1 MAAIAK
7 IKTSGVKA
15 VFQHANRTE
24 NDGHEHSNENIDLSR
39 TKNNYRLKNGEFA
52 DWQKRL
58 DDVFYVKRKDGV
70 TFAEAVVTLPQNVK
84 PEDERAFFQA
94 CYELF
99 SDDFGENNVIYATVH
114 KDELRPHIH
123 IGFVPTV
130 KGNVDELYSDAPNKR
145 NKLEAWREAHGGEY
159 PQERIQVGKC
169 ITRKYLWDLHAR
181 LQDKVDNE
189 LGYHAAI
196 INGATAHGNKTVLEL
211 KVKSLQEK
219 KDALEKSISGI
230 RDDAKAIKKSLSQA
244 GISPDQFGLYPLLQ
258 KIEELQEQ
266 NQALMDIIARNNCT
280 YRPSELRK
288 KKEYTP
294 VKSSSVSVFEGSL
307 VDEQL
312 PENAVVVIEI
322 PKNRSDSPQQ
332 ALINADFDL
341 RQIVT
346 FAKNSSESVRAK
358 RSRTSD
364 KWFVTIKTD
373 ENEQTTINNLMLLEK
388 VLREIEDL
396 KDRRIYMDRME
407 TDRYDLAK
415 SILTSSDMTASYF
428 EKKDTLDKLLEDEQ
442 EREENIEKE

>member
-15 VFQHANRTE
+15 VFRHANRTE
-24 NDGHEHSNENIDLSR
+24 DDGHEHSNESIDLSR
-39 TKNNYRLKNGEFA
+39 TKYNYHLKNGSFE

-58 DDVFYVKRKDGV
+58 GDVFYVKRKDGV
-70 TFAEAVVTLPQNVK
+70 TFAEAVVTLPQDVK
-84 PEDERAFFQA
+84 PEDERTFFQS
-94 CYELF
+94 CYEFF
-99 SDDFGENNVIYATVH
+99 SDDFGEDNVIYATVH

-130 KGNVDELYSDAPNKR
+130 KGNVDELYSNAPNKR
-145 NKLEAWREAHGGEY
+145 NHLERWREAHGGEY
-159 PQERIQVGKC
+159 PQERINAGKC
-169 ITRKYLWDLHAR
+169 ITREYLWDLHGR
-181 LQDKVDNE
+181 LQDKIDNS
-189 LGYHAAI
+189 LGYHVSV

-219 KDALEKSISGI
+219 KDALEKSIGGI
-230 RDDAKAIKKSLSQA
+230 KDDAKAIKQSLSQA
-244 GISPDQFGLYPLLQ
+244 GITTEQFGLYPLLQ

-266 NQALMDIIARNNCT
+266 NQALMDIIARNNFT

-288 KKEYTP
+288 KKEYAP

-307 VDEQL
+307 VEETL

-322 PKNRSDSPQQ
+322 PKNRPDSPQQ

-346 FAKNSSESVRAK
+346 FAKNNAEAVRAK

-415 SILTSSDMTASYF
+415 SILTSSNMTASYF
-428 EKKDTLDKLLEDEQ
+428 EKKGTLDKLLEDEQ